1 MDELVEA
8 VKNLKINNTEYYES
22 NTATVRD
29 TQGDFISDPETVTHT
44 INIIFE
50 QTLLSCRAIHIS
62 NPPTTPGIAAIILT
76 PLTFLMPATKDIF
89 TDAASGG
96 AWRSRAPWQVSRKG
110 VYGSTPG
117 SIDNVFDIIETSY
130 PYLIGID
137 LPCGLNL
144 TQEVGNKR
152 KPTPPGLVR

>member
-50 QTLLSCRAIHIS
+50 QTLLSCRNI
-62 NPPTTPGIAAIILT
+62 PVFTLPTKPGIAAIRLT
-76 PLTFLMPATKDIF
+76 P
-89 TDAASGG
+89 
-96 AWRSRAPWQVSRKG
+96 
-110 VYGSTPG
+110 
-117 SIDNVFDIIETSY
+117 
-130 PYLIGID
+130 
-137 LPCGLNL
+137 
-144 TQEVGNKR
+144 
-152 KPTPPGLVR
+152 